1 MVSPKYV
8 LNFLYLFTFILLSS
22 QSFSE
27 TITFKGLVLSDFWIK
42 KGLFKPKK
50 SKNMTA
56 GYIKIENK
64 NEKNERLISVVSDF
78 SKRIEIHDMYIKNNV
93 MIMKHL
99 EEGVLIKSKSQ
110 LDFKPGSLHIMF
122 IDLTKSLKKTKLQ
135 KVKFNFK
142 NAGSIVVNMPIMDK
156 RKKSNEKKKHHHH

>member
-1 MVSPKYV
+1 MFSTKNVIK
-8 LNFLYLFTFILLSS
+8 FLYLFTFILLSS

-27 TITFKGLVLSDFWIK
+27 TITFKGLVLSEFWIK
-42 KGLFKPKK
+42 KVIA
-50 SKNMTA
+50 NNNVTA

-64 NEKNERLISVVSDF
+64 NKKNEHLISVEADF
-78 SKRIEIHDMYIKNNV
+78 SKRTELHDMYIKNDI

-122 IDLTKSLKKTKLQ
+122 IDLTKFQKKTKLQ

-142 NAGSIVVNMPIMDK
+142 NAGSIIINLSLI
-156 RKKSNEKKKHHHH
+156 HI

>member
-8 LNFLYLFTFILLSS
+8 LKFLYLFTFILLSS

-42 KGLFKPKK
+42 KVIA
-50 SKNMTA
+50 NNNITA

-64 NEKNERLISVVSDF
+64 NEKNERLISVESNF
-78 SKRIEIHDMYIKNNV
+78 SKRTELHYMNIKNDI

-99 EEGVLIKSKSQ
+99 EDGVLIKSKSKIN
-110 LDFKPGSLHIMF
+110 LKPSSFHIMF
-122 IDLTKSLKKTKLQ
+122 IDLTKSFNKTSNQ
-135 KVKFNFK
+135 KVKFNFE
-142 NAGSIVVNMPIMDK
+142 NAGSIIINMPIINKAKISKD
-156 RKKSNEKKKHHHH
+156 KKKHHHH

>member
-8 LNFLYLFTFILLSS
+8 LKLLYLFTFILLSS

-42 KGLFKPKK
+42 KVIA
-50 SKNMTA
+50 NNNVTA

-64 NEKNERLISVVSDF
+64 NQKNEHLISVEADF
-78 SKRIEIHDMYIKNNV
+78 SKRTELHDMYIKNDI

-110 LDFKPGSLHIMF
+110 LDFKPGSFHIMF
-122 IDLTKSLKKTKLQ
+122 INLKKSLKNTKFQ

-142 NAGSIVVNMPIMDK
+142 NAGSIVINMPIMDNG
-156 RKKSNEKKKHHHH
+156 KKINDKKKHHHH

>member
-1 MVSPKYV
+1 MFSLKYS
-8 LNFLYLFTFILLSS
+8 LKFLPLLIFILLSS

-27 TITFKGLVLSDFWIK
+27 SITFKGLVLSDFWIK
-42 KGLFKPKK
+42 KVIA
-50 SKNMTA
+50 NNNITV
-56 GYIKIENK
+56 GYIKIQNK
-64 NEKNERLISVVSDF
+64 NEKNEHLISVVSDF
-78 SKRIEIHDMYIKNNV
+78 SKRTEIHDMYIKNNV

-99 EEGVLIKSKSQ
+99 EQGVLIKSKSQ
-110 LDFKPGSLHIMF
+110 LDFKPRSLHLMF
-122 IDLTKSLKKTKLQ
+122 IDLTKSLKKTELQ

>member
-8 LNFLYLFTFILLSS
+8 LKFLYLFTFILLSS

-42 KGLFKPKK
+42 KVIA
-50 SKNMTA
+50 NNNVTA

-64 NEKNERLISVVSDF
+64 NEKNEHLISVTSDF
-78 SKRIEIHDMYIKNNV
+78 SKRIELHDMYIKNNI

-110 LDFKPGSLHIMF
+110 LDFKPESLHIMF
-122 IDLTKSLKKTKLQ
+122 IDLTKSLNKTNLQ

-142 NAGSIVVNMPIMDK
+142 NSGSIVVNMPIMDK

>member
-8 LNFLYLFTFILLSS
+8 LKFLHLFTFILLSS

-42 KGLFKPKK
+42 KVIANNKI
-50 SKNMTA
+50 TA

-64 NEKNERLISVVSDF
+64 NEKNERLISVESNF
-78 SKRIEIHDMYIKNNV
+78 SKRTELHYMNIKNDI

-99 EEGVLIKSKSQ
+99 EDGVLIKSKSKIN
-110 LDFKPGSLHIMF
+110 LKPRSFHIMF
-122 IDLTKSLKKTKLQ
+122 IDLTKSFNKTSYQ
-135 KVKFNFK
+135 KVKFNFE
-142 NAGSIVVNMPIMDK
+142 NAGSIIINMPIINKAKISKD
-156 RKKSNEKKKHHHH
+156 KKKNHHH

>member
-8 LNFLYLFTFILLSS
+8 LKFLYLFTFILLSS

-42 KGLFKPKK
+42 KVIA
-50 SKNMTA
+50 NNNITA

-64 NEKNERLISVVSDF
+64 NEKNERLISVESNF
-78 SKRIEIHDMYIKNNV
+78 SKRTELHYMNIKNDI

-99 EEGVLIKSKSQ
+99 EDGVLIKSKSKIN
-110 LDFKPGSLHIMF
+110 LKPRSFHIMF
-122 IDLTKSLKKTKLQ
+122 IDLTKSFNKTSYQ
-135 KVKFNFK
+135 KVKFNTRRESQQSA
-142 NAGSIVVNMPIMDK
+142 N
-156 RKKSNEKKKHHHH
+156 

>member
-1 MVSPKYV
+1 MVSLNYV
-8 LNFLYLFTFILLSS
+8 FKFLYLFTFILLSS

-42 KGLFKPKK
+42 KVIA
-50 SKNMTA
+50 NNNITA

-64 NEKNERLISVVSDF
+64 NEKNERLISVESDF
-78 SKRIEIHDMYIKNNV
+78 SERIELHDMYIKNNI

-110 LDFKPGSLHIMF
+110 LDLRPGSLHIMF
-122 IDLTKSLKKTKLQ
+122 INLTKSLKKTKFQ

-142 NAGSIVVNMPIMDK
+142 NAGSIVINMPIMDN
-156 RKKSNEKKKHHHH
+156 RKKTNDKKKNHH

>member
-1 MVSPKYV
+1 MVSTKNV
-8 LNFLYLFTFILLSS
+8 IKFLYLFTFILLSS

-42 KGLFKPKK
+42 KVIA
-50 SKNMTA
+50 NNNVTA

-64 NEKNERLISVVSDF
+64 NKKNEHLISVEADF
-78 SKRIEIHDMYIKNNV
+78 SKRTELHDMYIKNDI

-122 IDLTKSLKKTKLQ
+122 IDLKKSLKKTKLQ

-142 NAGSIVVNMPIMDK
+142 NAGSIVINMPIMDNG
-156 RKKSNEKKKHHHH
+156 KK

>member
-8 LNFLYLFTFILLSS
+8 LKFLYLFTFILLSS

-42 KGLFKPKK
+42 KVIA
-50 SKNMTA
+50 NNNITA

-64 NEKNERLISVVSDF
+64 NEKNERLISVESNF
-78 SKRIEIHDMYIKNNV
+78 SKRTELHYMNIKNDI

-99 EEGVLIKSKSQ
+99 EDGVLIKSKSKIN
-110 LDFKPGSLHIMF
+110 LKPRSFHIMF
-122 IDLTKSLKKTKLQ
+122 IDLTRSFNKTSYQ
-135 KVKFNFK
+135 KVKFNFE
-142 NAGSIVVNMPIMDK
+142 NAGSIIINMPIINKAKISKD
-156 RKKSNEKKKHHHH
+156 KKKNHHH

>member
-1 MVSPKYV
+1 MFSTKNVIK
-8 LNFLYLFTFILLSS
+8 FLYLFTFILLSS

-27 TITFKGLVLSDFWIK
+27 TITFKGLVLSEFWIK
-42 KGLFKPKK
+42 KVIA
-50 SKNMTA
+50 NNNVTA

-64 NEKNERLISVVSDF
+64 NKKNEHLISVEADF
-78 SKRIEIHDMYIKNNV
+78 SKRTELHDMYIKNDI

-99 EEGVLIKSKSQ
+99 EEGVLIKSKSK
-110 LDFKPGSLHIMF
+110 LDLKPGSLHIMF
-122 IDLTKSLKKTKLQ
+122 FNLTKSLKKTKLQ

>member
-1 MVSPKYV
+1 MAAFVALRESSI
-8 LNFLYLFTFILLSS
+8 LNFLYFISVSVAAPTLIRATPPA
-22 QSFSE
+22 SFA
-27 TITFKGLVLSDFWIK
+27 IK
-42 KGLFKPKK
+42 KVIA
-50 SKNMTA
+50 NNDITT

-64 NEKNERLISVVSDF
+64 NEKNERLISVESDF
-78 SKRIEIHDMYIKNNV
+78 SKRIELHDMYIKNNI

>member
-8 LNFLYLFTFILLSS
+8 LKFLYLFTFILLSS

-42 KGLFKPKK
+42 KIIA
-50 SKNMTA
+50 NNNITA

-64 NEKNERLISVVSDF
+64 NEKNERLISVESNF
-78 SKRIEIHDMYIKNNV
+78 SKRTELHYMNIKNDI

-99 EEGVLIKSKSQ
+99 EDGVLIKSKSKIN
-110 LDFKPGSLHIMF
+110 LKPRSFHIMF
-122 IDLTKSLKKTKLQ
+122 IDLTKSFNKTSYQ
-135 KVKFNFK
+135 KVKFNFE
-142 NAGSIVVNMPIMDK
+142 NAGTIIINMPIINKAKISKD
-156 RKKSNEKKKHHHH
+156 KKKNHHH

>member
-8 LNFLYLFTFILLSS
+8 LKFLYLFTFILLSS

-27 TITFKGLVLSDFWIK
+27 TITFKGLVLSEFWIK
-42 KGLFKPKK
+42 KVIA
-50 SKNMTA
+50 NNNVTA

-64 NEKNERLISVVSDF
+64 NKKNEHLISVEADF
-78 SKRIEIHDMYIKNNV
+78 SKRTELHDMYIKNDI

-110 LDFKPGSLHIMF
+110 LDLRPGSFHIMF
-122 IDLTKSLKKTKLQ
+122 INLKKSLKKTKFQ

-142 NAGSIVVNMPIMDK
+142 NAGSIVINMPIMDN
-156 RKKSNEKKKHHHH
+156 RKKTNDKKKHHHH

>member
-8 LNFLYLFTFILLSS
+8 LKFLYLFTFILLSS

-42 KGLFKPKK
+42 KVIA
-50 SKNMTA
+50 NNNITA

-78 SKRIEIHDMYIKNNV
+78 SKRTELHYMSIKNDI

-99 EEGVLIKSKSQ
+99 EDGMLIKSKSQ
-110 LDFKPGSLHIMF
+110 INLKPRSFHIMF
-122 IDLTKSLKKTKLQ
+122 IDLTKSFNRTNNQ
-135 KVKFNFK
+135 KVKFNFE
-142 NAGSIVVNMPIMDK
+142 NAGSIIINMPIINKAKILKD
-156 RKKSNEKKKHHHH
+156 KKKHHHH

>member
-1 MVSPKYV
+1 MVSHKYV
-8 LNFLYLFTFILLSS
+8 LKFLYLFTFILLSS

-42 KGLFKPKK
+42 KVIA
-50 SKNMTA
+50 NNNITV

-93 MIMKHL
+93 MYILNVIVARIAPRACAFVVLSVLRRHL
-99 EEGVLIKSKSQ
+99 LVGCRFFRLA
-110 LDFKPGSLHIMF
+110 F
-122 IDLTKSLKKTKLQ
+122 
-135 KVKFNFK
+135 
-142 NAGSIVVNMPIMDK
+142 
-156 RKKSNEKKKHHHH
+156 

>member
-8 LNFLYLFTFILLSS
+8 LKFLYLFTFILLSS

-42 KGLFKPKK
+42 KVIA
-50 SKNMTA
+50 NNNITA

-64 NEKNERLISVVSDF
+64 NEKNERLISVESNF
-78 SKRIEIHDMYIKNNV
+78 SKRTELHYMNIKNDI

-99 EEGVLIKSKSQ
+99 EDGVLIKSKSKIN
-110 LDFKPGSLHIMF
+110 LKPSSFHIMF
-122 IDLTKSLKKTKLQ
+122 IDLTKSFNKTSYQ
-135 KVKFNFK
+135 KVKFNFE
-142 NAGSIVVNMPIMDK
+142 NAGSIIINMPIINKAKISKD
-156 RKKSNEKKKHHHH
+156 KKKNHHH

>member
-8 LNFLYLFTFILLSS
+8 LKFLNLFTFILLSS

-42 KGLFKPKK
+42 KVIA
-50 SKNMTA
+50 NNNITA

-64 NEKNERLISVVSDF
+64 NEKNERLISVESNF
-78 SKRIEIHDMYIKNNV
+78 SKRTELHYMNIKNDI

-99 EEGVLIKSKSQ
+99 EDGVLIKSKSKIN
-110 LDFKPGSLHIMF
+110 LKPRSFHIMF
-122 IDLTKSLKKTKLQ
+122 IDLTKSFNKTSYQ
-135 KVKFNFK
+135 KVKFNFE
-142 NAGSIVVNMPIMDK
+142 NAGPIIINMPIINKAKTSKD
-156 RKKSNEKKKHHHH
+156 KKKNHHH

>member
-1 MVSPKYV
+1 MVSTKNV
-8 LNFLYLFTFILLSS
+8 FKFLYLFTFILLSS

-27 TITFKGLVLSDFWIK
+27 TITFKGLVLSEFWIK
-42 KGLFKPKK
+42 KVIA
-50 SKNMTA
+50 NNNVTA

-64 NEKNERLISVVSDF
+64 NEKNELLISVESDF
-78 SKRIEIHDMYIKNNV
+78 SERIELHDMYIKNNI

-122 IDLTKSLKKTKLQ
+122 INLKKYLKKTKFQ

-142 NAGSIVVNMPIMDK
+142 NAGSIIINMPIMGN
-156 RKKSNEKKKHHHH
+156 RKKTNDKKKHHHH

>member
-8 LNFLYLFTFILLSS
+8 LKFLYLFTFILLSS

-42 KGLFKPKK
+42 KVIANNDIT
-50 SKNMTA
+50 S

-64 NEKNERLISVVSDF
+64 NEKDERLISVESDF
-78 SKRIEIHDMYIKNNV
+78 SKRIELHDMYIKNNV

-110 LDFKPGSLHIMF
+110 LDFKTGSLHIMF
-122 IDLTKSLKKTKLQ
+122 IDLTKSLKKKNYKKLNLILKTQ
-135 KVKFNFK
+135 
-142 NAGSIVVNMPIMDK
+142 GQ
-156 RKKSNEKKKHHHH
+156 

>member
-8 LNFLYLFTFILLSS
+8 LKFLYLFTFILLSS

-27 TITFKGLVLSDFWIK
+27 TITFKGLVLSEFWIK
-42 KGLFKPKK
+42 KVIA
-50 SKNMTA
+50 NNNVTA

-64 NEKNERLISVVSDF
+64 NKKNEHLISVEADF
-78 SKRIEIHDMYIKNNV
+78 SKRTELHDMYIQNDI

-99 EEGVLIKSKSQ
+99 EQGVLIKSKSQ

-142 NAGSIVVNMPIMDK
+142 NAGSIVINMPIMNNG
-156 RKKSNEKKKHHHH
+156 KKINDKKKHHHH

>member
-1 MVSPKYV
+1 MVLTNYV
-8 LNFLYLFTFILLSS
+8 LKFLYLLTFILLSS

-27 TITFKGLVLSDFWIK
+27 TITYKGLVLSDFWIK
-42 KGLFKPKK
+42 KVIA
-50 SKNMTA
+50 NNNVTA

-64 NEKNERLISVVSDF
+64 NEKNEHLISVEADF
-78 SKRIEIHDMYIKNNV
+78 SKRTELHDMYIKNDI

-110 LDFKPGSLHIMF
+110 LDLRPRSFHIMF
-122 IDLTKSLKKTKLQ
+122 INLTKSLKKTKFQ

-142 NAGSIVVNMPIMDK
+142 NAGSIVINMPIMDNE
-156 RKKSNEKKKHHHH
+156 KKINYKKKHHHH

>member
-8 LNFLYLFTFILLSS
+8 LKFLYLFTFILLSS

-42 KGLFKPKK
+42 KVIA
-50 SKNMTA
+50 NNNITA

-64 NEKNERLISVVSDF
+64 NEKNERLISVESNF
-78 SKRIEIHDMYIKNNV
+78 SKRTELHYMNIKNDI

-99 EEGVLIKSKSQ
+99 EDGVLIKSKSKIN
-110 LDFKPGSLHIMF
+110 LKPRSFHIMF
-122 IDLTKSLKKTKLQ
+122 IDLTKSFNKTSYQ
-135 KVKFNFK
+135 KVKFNFE
-142 NAGSIVVNMPIMDK
+142 NAGSIIINMPIINKAKISKD
-156 RKKSNEKKKHHHH
+156 KKKNHHH